1 MSGASTVKPKAS
13 ARAGKG
19 KGNKNAL
26 KHGGYAKGL
35 KPNRKAALTIEELLL
50 RLSDVNDRLF
60 LELRKANENEEMIK
74 LVHAFTSN
82 SVAIFNGYRTASF
95 VSGSLTPIQE
105 AYNELKTLEFDED

>member
-1 MSGASTVKPKAS
+1 MPSKVSATVKPS
-13 ARAGKG
+13 PRTGKG

-35 KPNRKAALTIEELLL
+35 KPDRETALTIEELLL

-60 LELRKANENEEMIK
+60 LKLREATDNDEMIK
-74 LVHAFTSN
+74 LVHAFTAN

-105 AYNELKTLEFDED
+105 AHNELKTLEFDED